1 MKKGDIDTYIMI
13 KQIYDSSEKL
23 KISRCILESLT
34 EWFEI
39 EESREKY
46 IGDSA
51 DQIFIADKGADGYT
65 GFICLGE
72 TGKDTAEIAVMGV
85 LKEYQRQGI
94 GRRLMEKAKE
104 IAASAGYSFIQ
115 VKTVGMGVYDE
126 YDRTNL
132 FYQGCGFKEF
142 EVFPDLW
149 GKENPCQI
157 YIMAL

>member
-1 MKKGDIDTYIMI
+1 MI

-23 KISRCILESLT
+23 KISRSILESLT

-115 VKTVGMGVYDE
+115 VKTVRMGVYDE

>member
-1 MKKGDIDTYIMI
+1 MI

-23 KISRCILESLT
+23 KISRSIPEELT

-46 IGDSA
+46 ISDSA
-51 DQIFIADKGADGYT
+51 DQLFIADREADGYT

-72 TGKDTAEIAVMGV
+72 TGKDTAEITVMGV
-85 LKEYQRQGI
+85 LKEYQRQDI
-94 GRRLMEKAKE
+94 GRRLIEKAKD
-104 IAASAGYSFIQ
+104 IAVSAGYSFIQ
-115 VKTVGMGVYDE
+115 VKTVRMGIYDE

-132 FYQGCGFKEF
+132 FYLSCGFKEF

-157 YIMAL
+157 YVMAL